1 MNRNLYSLLG
11 YMLLPVMLL
20 RLLIKSIKNYQYRQ
34 RVGERFGFIV
44 NAPVPIIWVHCVSV
58 GEFRAATVLIDELI
72 NDYPDHRLLVTTTTP
87 TGSAA
92 VIEHYQQRVLHFYF
106 PFDIPFIVNR
116 YIKKINP
123 SICILL
129 ETEIWPNLI
138 RSLNKK
144 HIPVILVNARL
155 SQRSLIKYK
164 RFANKLSKQTLNQLT
179 LIATQNHNSS
189 NRFTEL
195 GALPGKVVT
204 TGNIKFDQKLTP
216 NKGISKQIR
225 AFSFKRSVIVFASTH
240 KGEESLIIKSYLK
253 FKDSL
258 AGTLLVVIPRHPER
272 FDDVYK
278 LAKKNK
284 LSIVKRSSNE
294 PNAEAEM
301 MIGDSMGEMMSYFD
315 VCDIAYIGGSLN
327 NTGGHNMLEPAILS
341 KPIIFGPNVFNFAEI
356 SSTLISSKGAIQIKN
371 ADELFEVIIRLTEN
385 KNERQELGHNAYKFF
400 SQQQGATKR
409 ISQQIKTLL

>member
-58 GEFRAATVLIDELI
+58 GEFRAATVLIEELI

-204 TGNIKFDQKLTP
+204 AGNIKFDQKLTP

>member
-1 MNRNLYSLLG
+1 
-11 YMLLPVMLL
+11 MLLPVMLL

>member
-164 RFANKLSKQTLNQLT
+164 RFAKKLSKQTLNQLT

>member
-164 RFANKLSKQTLNQLT
+164 RFAKKLSKQTLNQLT

-284 LSIVKRSSNE
+284 LSIVKRSSNQ

>member
-204 TGNIKFDQKLTP
+204 AGNIKFDQKLTP

>member
-58 GEFRAATVLIDELI
+58 GEFRAATVLIEELI